1 MDRFDRKDYITAII
15 GLLGVIIGGGIT
27 IYGSYMLYQD
37 QQHDEQKNIAKA
49 FDIDITKV
57 NESITPIYDSYAK
70 HYPDSR
76 IYPGLN
82 KPFYSLNNGLYPIF
96 AHDIS
101 RFDYNLSSEIFEFY
115 IDIYAAEEDRQYVAE
130 YMKHPSNNNSNES
143 IAATQR
149 LYDMIKIIKKCHD
162 QQIPSIMK
170 QLKEIEESK
179 G

>member
-1 MDRFDRKDYITAII
+1 
-15 GLLGVIIGGGIT
+15 
-27 IYGSYMLYQD
+27 LYQD

-57 NESITPIYDSYAK
+57 NESITPIYDSYK
-70 HYPDSR
+70 HYPSR
-76 IYPGLN
+76 GICLSLD
-82 KPFYSLNNGLYPIF
+82 KPFYSLSNGLYPIF

-115 IDIYAAEEDRQYVAE
+115 IDIYTAEEDRQYVAE
-130 YMKHPSNNNSNES
+130 YMKHPSNSTTNES

-149 LYDMIKIIKKCHD
+149 LSDMIKIIKKCHD

-170 QLKEIEESK
+170 QLKEIEKSE